1 MTYRGNAACEAC
13 SRREHAETKE
23 RRQWLQ
29 SVTLRLATGIP
40 IVLGLGAA
48 WHYACVKMDEADARR
63 DAAERRC
70 HEYARVIDT
79 WGGGVSCGKMVG
91 AKLVVDGNVA
101 RCVCP
106 EEKP

>member
-1 MTYRGNAACEAC
+1 MTYRDNAACEAC

-29 SVTLRLATGIP
+29 SVTLRLATWIP

-48 WHYACVKMDEADARR
+48 WHYACVKMEEVDARV
-63 DAAERRC
+63 DAAERMC
-70 HEYARVIDT
+70 HESARVIDT
-79 WGGGVSCGKMVG
+79 GHSVSCGKMVG